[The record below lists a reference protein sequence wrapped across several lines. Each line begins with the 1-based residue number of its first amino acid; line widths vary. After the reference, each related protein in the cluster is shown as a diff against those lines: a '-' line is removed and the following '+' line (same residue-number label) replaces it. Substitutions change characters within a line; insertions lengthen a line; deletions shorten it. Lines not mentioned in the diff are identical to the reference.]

1 MTLSSATK
9 PAELRPRLGLLLG
22 DCTGIGPEVIAK
34 VLSDRRIHD
43 AARIVVVGDVRVLA
57 LGMHDAK
64 VSLRYAVVPNVA
76 AIDWAS
82 DSVPVIDLGNIDPSR
97 FKQGNV
103 SPESGKLTGDSLGY
117 AIEMSKRGEIDAI
130 TFAPLNKR
138 AMFDGGWKFPDEHKM
153 FAHLLGHQ
161 GYFSE
166 MNVLDGQWM
175 SRVTGHMSLRKAID
189 EVTPERI
196 RDAITLADKMMR
208 RAGITKPRIAVCA
221 LNPHGGE
228 NGLFGT
234 EEIDFIRPT
243 VEEIAAGGI
252 DCRGPFPA
260 DTIYLKAFAG
270 DFDGV
275 VAMYH
280 DQGQIAT
287 KLRGFQRGVTVT
299 GGLETVFTTPSH
311 GTAFDIVGAGVANSG
326 ATETA
331 IRLAA
336 KLAAGRTSAAV
347 QALEVAA
354 QDQQHQLAR
363 A

>member
-1 MTLSSATK
+1 MTDRQSASALD
-9 PAELRPRLGLLLG
+9 PRPRLGLLLG
-22 DCTGIGPEVIAK
+22 DCTGIGPELIAK
-34 VLSDRRIHD
+34 VLGDGRLRD
-43 AARIVVVGDVRVLA
+43 VARIVVVGDARVLER
-57 LGMHDAK
+57 GMQDGK
-64 VSLRYAVVPNVA
+64 VNLHYTIVPNAA
-76 AIDWAS
+76 AIDWQAAA
-82 DSVPVIDLGNIDPSR
+82 VPVIDLGNIDPAK
-97 FKQGNV
+97 FKQGAV
-103 SPESGKLTGDSLGY
+103 SAESGKLTGDTLAY
-117 AIEMSKRGEIDAI
+117 AIGMAKRGDIDAI

-138 AMFDGGWKFPDEHKM
+138 AMYDGGWKFPDEHKM
-153 FAHLLGHQ
+153 FAHLLAHQ

-175 SRVTGHMSLRKAID
+175 SRVTGHTSLRQAVA

-196 RDAITLADKMMR
+196 SDAIGLADRLMR
-208 RAGITKPRIAVCA
+208 RVGIARPRIAVCA
-221 LNPHGGE
+221 LNPHAGE
-228 NGLFGT
+228 NGLFGM

-243 VEEIAAGGI
+243 VEKVAATGI

-260 DTIYLKAFAG
+260 DTIYIKAFAG
-270 DFDGV
+270 DYDGV

-311 GTAFDIVGAGVANSG
+311 GTAFDIVGKGVANPG

-336 KLAAGRTSAAV
+336 SLAAGRKTAA
-347 QALEVAA
+347 ARPLEAVA
-354 QDQQHQLAR
+354 Q
-363 A
+363 